1 MQGSNPIY
9 VSDSTSIIVL
19 SKIGKLHIL
28 QRLFHEIHV
37 PRAVYAEL
45 MEATPGKIDPSHRD
59 GTAAIKSA
67 HWIKVRDVVDRAL
80 VQRCLATLDP
90 GESES
95 IALAKQ
101 LNAELLIIDERKG
114 RKLAEEL
121 NIKIIGTL
129 GVVVKA
135 KQNGILS
142 EVKSTIQQMTSLQNP
157 GGFYVSADVIAQ
169 ILKLAG
175 E

>member
-1 MQGSNPIY
+1 MKSSNPIY
-9 VSDSTSIIVL
+9 VSDSTSIIVM

-28 QRLFHEIHV
+28 QGLFREIHV

-45 MEATPGKIDPSHRD
+45 TEPRAGKIDPSQRD

-95 IALAKQ
+95 IALAKE
-101 LNAELLIIDERKG
+101 LDAELLIIDEKKG

-121 NIKIIGTL
+121 KIKVTGTL
-129 GVVVKA
+129 GVVVRA
-135 KQNGILS
+135 KQVGILS
-142 EVKSTIQQMTSLQNP
+142 EVKSTIMQMTSLQNP
-157 GGFYVSADVIAQ
+157 GAFHVSTDLIAQ